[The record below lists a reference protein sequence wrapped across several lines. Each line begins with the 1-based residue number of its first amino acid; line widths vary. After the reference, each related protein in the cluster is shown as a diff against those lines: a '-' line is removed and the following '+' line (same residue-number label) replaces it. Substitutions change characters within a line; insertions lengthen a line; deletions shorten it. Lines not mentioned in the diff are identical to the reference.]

1 MEGIIEKEKGALG
14 ESRQAHLQ
22 YMCSDSC
29 LSAFKQFTKTSRKA
43 PSFMTGI

>member
-29 LSAFKQFTKTSRKA
+29 LSAFKRFTDV
-43 PSFMTGI
+43 